1 MPEAVQQSLPIDAPA
16 TPPPAA
22 PKAPA
27 KAPLTKGRYELP
39 AEIDSDAKPLPKT
52 PSEAPK
58 PEVVQ
63 NKAEEAPAAEPE
75 AKPDEEETPEQAAKR
90 QGRRFER
97 RLDKAYRKAAE
108 AEARAK
114 LLEEQLS
121 KVSAPKAPVDEAAP
135 RLEQF
140 DYDPEKYAQAK
151 AEYATK
157 QAEKT
162 FTEKQQ
168 KAEATK
174 LREKLVTS
182 WEERAEKAADKYDD
196 FEEVVGKLVP
206 DNPFTQAIM
215 EAEPDLAYYLAK
227 HPKEVDRLS
236 ELPTVSARIRELG
249 KIEAKIAAESEKPKA
264 PSKAPAPIKPLSGAG
279 STNSDVPSEKD
290 DMRDWMRKRQKQ
302 VHRQT

>member
-1 MPEAVQQSLPIDAPA
+1 MPEAVQGSLPIEAPVAPSAPPKA
-16 TPPPAA
+16 TPPVKGRYNLPAESDTEVKA
-22 PKAPA
+22 PPKAPA
-27 KAPLTKGRYELP
+27 AP
-39 AEIDSDAKPLPKT
+39 A
-52 PSEAPK
+52 

-63 NKAEEAPAAEPE
+63 TKADEAPAAESE
-75 AKPDEEETPEQAAKR
+75 AEKPTEEETPEQAAKR

-121 KVSAPKAPVDEAAP
+121 KVSAPKAPADEAAP
-135 RLEQF
+135 KLEQF
-140 DYDPEKYAQAK
+140 DYDPEKYAAAK

-157 QAEKT
+157 KAEKE

-174 LREKLVTS
+174 QRDKLVSS
-182 WEERAEKAADKYDD
+182 WEEKAEKAADKYDD
-196 FEEVVGKLVP
+196 FETVVGKLTP

-215 EAEPDLAYYLAK
+215 EADADLAYYLAK
-227 HPKEVDRLS
+227 HPKEVERLS

-249 KIEAKIAAESEKPKA
+249 KIEAKLSAEPEKPKK
-264 PSKAPAPIKPLSGAG
+264 PSAAPAPIKPLSGAG
-279 STNSDVPSEKD
+279 STKSDVPSED
-290 DMRDWMRKRQKQ
+290 DSTADWIRKRQRQ
-302 VHRQT
+302 VHRRNL

>member
-1 MPEAVQQSLPIDAPA
+1 MPEAVQGSLPIEAPVAPSAPPKA
-16 TPPPAA
+16 TPPVKGRYNLPAESDTEVKA
-22 PKAPA
+22 PPKAPA
-27 KAPLTKGRYELP
+27 AP
-39 AEIDSDAKPLPKT
+39 A
-52 PSEAPK
+52 

-63 NKAEEAPAAEPE
+63 TKADEAPAAESE
-75 AKPDEEETPEQAAKR
+75 AEKPTEEETPEQAAKR

-121 KVSAPKAPVDEAAP
+121 KVSAPKAPADEAAP
-135 RLEQF
+135 KLEQF
-140 DYDPEKYAQAK
+140 DDDPEKYAAAK

-157 QAEKT
+157 KAEKE

-174 LREKLVTS
+174 QRDKLVSS
-182 WEERAEKAADKYDD
+182 WEEKAEKAADKYDD
-196 FEEVVGKLVP
+196 FETVVGKLTP

-215 EAEPDLAYYLAK
+215 EADADLAYYLAK
-227 HPKEVDRLS
+227 HPKEVERLS

-249 KIEAKIAAESEKPKA
+249 KIEAKLSAEPEKPKK
-264 PSKAPAPIKPLSGAG
+264 PSAAPAPIKPLSGAG
-279 STNSDVPSEKD
+279 STKSDVPSED
-290 DMRDWMRKRQKQ
+290 DSTADWIRKRQRQ
-302 VHRQT
+302 VHRRNL